1 MNRVCAKGKCTGC
14 KACID
19 ICPKEA
25 ISFEDNLICSETK
38 INNEK
43 CIGCGLC
50 GRVCQANNPP
60 SFSMPAVWY
69 QGWANDQKIREN
81 ASSGGIASALSV
93 AFINNGGV
101 VCSCLFKDGDFQY
114 QIINRIDELEKFA
127 GSKYVKSNPI
137 GVYKSV
143 KNYLRQGV
151 SVLFIGLP
159 CHVAA
164 VRNYVGNTLE
174 VKLYTVDLICHG
186 TPSIKVLDR
195 FLKQYHFDLKS
206 IQDLN
211 FRQKTHFQVRD
222 GYKGIVIDGGTDR
235 YSLAFLNSL
244 IYTENCYECKYARIE
259 RTSDITIGDSWES
272 ELSSD
277 EKKKGISL
285 ILCQTQKGMELV
297 NNSNLCLKS
306 VNLKKAISANHQLQ
320 EPSSKPKYYNDILKQ
335 LQRGEKFNRVVFHYL
350 PWKCIKQDIK
360 QLLLRVKHVGGGK
373 IIYSL
378 YVKNSI
384 TNFNK

>member
-25 ISFEDNLICSETK
+25 ISFEDNLICPETK

-50 GRVCQANNPP
+50 ERVCQANNSP
-60 SFSMPAVWY
+60 SFSMPVAWY
-69 QGWANDQKIREN
+69 QGWANDQKIRKI

-114 QIINRIDELEKFA
+114 QIINRINELEKFA

-137 GVYKSV
+137 GVYKNV
-143 KNYLRQGV
+143 KNYLRQGI

-164 VRNYVGNTLE
+164 VRNYVGNALE

-186 TPSIKVLDR
+186 TPSIKVLDS

-206 IQDLN
+206 IQNLN

-222 GYKGIVIDGGTDR
+222 GYKGIVINGGTDR

-259 RTSDITIGDSWES
+259 RTSDITIGDSWQS

-277 EKKKGISL
+277 EKEKGISL

-306 VNLKKAISANHQLQ
+306 VDLKKAISANHQLQ
-320 EPSSKPKYYNDILKQ
+320 EPSSKPKYYNDILKR
-335 LQRGEKFNRVVFHYL
+335 LQHGEKFNRVVFHYL

-360 QLLLRVKHVGGGK
+360 QLLLRVKHVGG
-373 IIYSL
+373 
-378 YVKNSI
+378 VR
-384 TNFNK
+384 